1 MTPAEYEA
9 HLSAFPDIEHVELAD
24 AGHMIAFDQPERLN
38 EVIADFLARR
48 T

>member
-1 MTPAEYEA
+1 MTHGGVRGPP
-9 HLSAFPDIEHVELAD
+9 LRLPDIEHVELPE

-38 EVIADFLARR
+38 EVIADFLVRR